1 MVNGS
6 VAGMAAVC
14 AGCDS
19 LAPWAAVVTGI
30 LGGAAFMAGRSMLEK
45 LEGIIIQQNCLLCLK
60 LIDQFFYKID
70 GKVDD
75 PVDGFP
81 IHFCGGLAG
90 LLSAP
95 FLIREGIFFKQDA
108 HSAVV

>member
-6 VAGMAAVC
+6 VAGMAAIC

-45 LEGIIIQQNCLLCLK
+45 LEG
-60 LIDQFFYKID
+60 KID
-70 GKVDD
+70 
-75 PVDGFP
+75 F
-81 IHFCGGLAG
+81 
-90 LLSAP
+90 S
-95 FLIREGIFFKQDA
+95 EN
-108 HSAVV
+108 

>member
-19 LAPWAAVVTGI
+19 LAPWAAVLTGI

-45 LEGIIIQQNCLLCLK
+45 LEGIIIQPNCLFK
-60 LIDQFFYKID
+60 VNWPIIYKIY